1 MRVCQGLISEGI
13 EPLASEEKAFLKL
26 RAGRNRRHIW
36 IFVLGSVGYLALFL
50 VVVSA
55 TFGVNLLSFVLLLGL
70 LAAPILALNARTDVR
85 ALRSARC
92 EWAEVFTHPLPEV
105 AYDPQRRAEADA
117 DADPEYVL
125 VVPPF
130 RRLIPTGEVLRR
142 AGERF
147 DEPEFSPVYRCP
159 ADDTPP
165 PAPRRRL
172 TASETTEL
180 RRTSLRGRVR
190 ALVWALMGVVI
201 PFLLLRNGVEKSVLA
216 AVGAGVV
223 GLVGILAFVASLVAF
238 VDHQAGRDLQDGYA
252 FADGREEKLTSGRR
266 WRSDGVPALDRW
278 PQARD

>member
-1 MRVCQGLISEGI
+1 MRVCEGLISDGI
-13 EPLASEEKAFLKL
+13 EPLSSEEKAFLQL

-36 IFVLGSVGYLALFL
+36 LFVLGSVGYSALFL

-55 TFGVNLLSFVLLLGL
+55 TFGVHLLSFVLLLGL
-70 LAAPILALNARTDVR
+70 LAAPFLAVNARTDVR

-92 EWAEVFTHPLPEV
+92 EWAEVFAHPLPEV
-105 AYDPQRRAEADA
+105 EHDPQRRAEADA
-117 DADPEYVL
+117 DPDYVL

-159 ADDTPP
+159 VDDIPP
-165 PAPRRRL
+165 PAPRRQL

-180 RRTSLRGRVR
+180 RRTSGRARVQ
-190 ALVWALMGVVI
+190 ALVWASMGVAI
-201 PFLLLRNGVEKSVLA
+201 PVLLLRNGVEKSILA

-223 GLVGILAFVASLVAF
+223 GLFGILAFVASLVAF
-238 VDHQAGRDLQDGYA
+238 VDHQAGRDLKDGHAYA
-252 FADGREEKLTSGRR
+252 EGREEKLASGRR
-266 WRSDGVPALDRW
+266 WRFDGVPALDRW
-278 PQARD
+278 PKARD